1 MEAPDDFPFDVS
13 FEVTQNRTSDTNNT
27 NNTTTNNTN
36 NTTNSIIFSVRQS
49 NISYRNYHRKEVYDD
64 VNNITVTY
72 RCYAEKTEISMS
84 FLIGTLDKKKIIFLN
99 GNGWTDDEQKM
110 DFLASYKE
118 LPKND
123 KNLIISFILGV

>member
-13 FEVTQNRTSDTNNT
+13 FNVTSNATSNEPSND
-27 NNTTTNNTN
+27 
-36 NTTNSIIFSVRQS
+36 SIIIFSTGQS
-49 NISYRNYHRKEVYDD
+49 NVSYRNYHKKEVYDD
-64 VNNITVTY
+64 VNNITTTY
-72 RCYAEKTEISMS
+72 RCYAEKTESSIS

-118 LPKND
+118 LPKHD

>member
-13 FEVTQNRTSDTNNT
+13 FNVTSNESNALDVS
-27 NNTTTNNTN
+27 TT
-36 NTTNSIIFSVRQS
+36 IIFSVGQS
-49 NISYRNYHRKEVYDD
+49 NITYRNYDPKEVYDD
-64 VNNITVTY
+64 VNNITTTY
-72 RCYAEKTEISMS
+72 RCYSEKTEVSMS
-84 FLIGTLDKKKIIFLN
+84 FLIRTLDKKKIIFLN

-118 LPKND
+118 LPKHD